1 LESRTGLFQGCITF
15 VDCDTAFPQ
24 TSAKAVVN
32 TCLEVQK
39 MIASVPPAIAYMQP
53 GQTVTMDYWVTIGR
67 KKLQMW
73 YHMTFEDVTED
84 GRVVLKRIPENGDQP
99 NPVGSEDGSGC
110 SDCESDYEDANSG
123 AETNTQS
130 GRSVGTNKTGSLTG
144 EKNNR

>member
-1 LESRTGLFQGCITF
+1 
-15 VDCDTAFPQ
+15 
-24 TSAKAVVN
+24 
-32 TCLEVQK
+32 
-39 MIASVPPAIAYMQP
+39 
-53 GQTVTMDYWVTIGR
+53 MDYWVTIGR